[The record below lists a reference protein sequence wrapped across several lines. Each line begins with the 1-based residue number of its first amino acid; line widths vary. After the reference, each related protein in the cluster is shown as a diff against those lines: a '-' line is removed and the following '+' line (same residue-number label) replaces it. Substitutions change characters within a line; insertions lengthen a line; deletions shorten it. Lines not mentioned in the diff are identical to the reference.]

1 MVSWNLAVFLIT
13 LLSLFLTFYTHRIST
28 RHTSGAVYRFIE
40 YILFT

>member
-28 RHTSGAVYRFIE
+28 RHTSGAVYRFI
-40 YILFT
+40 